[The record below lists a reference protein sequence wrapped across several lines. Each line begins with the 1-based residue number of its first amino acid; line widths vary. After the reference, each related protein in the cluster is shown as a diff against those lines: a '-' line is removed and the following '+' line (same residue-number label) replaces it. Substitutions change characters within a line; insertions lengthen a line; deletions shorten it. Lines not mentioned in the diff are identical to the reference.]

1 VVLNLGEN
9 ARTSLE
15 REKRTSKIMGKL
27 KYKRVR
33 VFGLGREWFLAAL
46 PYPFD
51 SYHDQVNATLPSS
64 ILLYHGGR
72 GGRNLDFN
80 IFFLTKKQVFVILCI
95 FQWIAADINC
105 HLSAGIFYFNVLYS
119 CCREIKKAG
128 DLKGSSVFHLLGR
141 CKVCVGTK

>member
-9 ARTSLE
+9 ARTSLD

-33 VFGLGREWFLAAL
+33 VFGSGREWFLAAL

-80 IFFLTKKQVFVILCI
+80 IFF
-95 FQWIAADINC
+95 
-105 HLSAGIFYFNVLYS
+105 
-119 CCREIKKAG
+119 
-128 DLKGSSVFHLLGR
+128 
-141 CKVCVGTK
+141 